1 MHEMTQPDVVSG
13 DDDVLL
19 TEPAYPF
26 QRHMGFVM
34 KAWSADRAVFE
45 LPLQDY
51 LNNRYGIPHGGV
63 YAVLLDTVMGYSGSY
78 TGDPAV
84 RRKAMTLSLTTHFV
98 SRPSGDVLIAEG
110 RRTGGGKSTFF
121 AEGRITDATG
131 ALIASGTGVFRY
143 TGVGD

>member
-1 MHEMTQPDVVSG
+1 MHEMTQPAAASG
-13 DDDVLL
+13 DEGVVLM
-19 TEPAYPF
+19 EPAYPF

-34 KAWSADRAVFE
+34 KAWSVDRAVFE
-45 LPLQDY
+45 LPLQEY

-78 TGDPAV
+78 TGDLAV

-98 SRPSGDVLIAEG
+98 SRPSGEVLIAEG

-121 AEGRITDATG
+121 AEGRITDSTG
-131 ALIASGTGVFRY
+131 ALIASGTAVFRY
-143 TGVGD
+143 TGVGS